1 MYLKIVFVFF
11 FVFLFIFVDQSGPRS
26 SRKCSFYFVYISL
39 LVSFIVTLL
48 SLQIVCVC
56 PSLLPN
62 LFTKKFTAQFIDDVA
77 QFTAKTMIIVESNLQ
92 KKGIKNFFITL
103 ISRGVG
109 YTWWQA
115 RTEKIPRM
123 YHRRVYTFTTVESTD
138 SFEESK

>member
-1 MYLKIVFVFF
+1 MKIVFVFF

-56 PSLLPN
+56 PSLLLN

-92 KKGIKNFFITL
+92 KKGI
-103 ISRGVG
+103 
-109 YTWWQA
+109 
-115 RTEKIPRM
+115 
-123 YHRRVYTFTTVESTD
+123 
-138 SFEESK
+138 